1 MEKLTIEDIKKV
13 HDCAGTSVREPERT
27 ELKIIYSKLEFI
39 CLSLPRD
46 KFNYKIRK
54 DPRSQGGGFKY
65 FQNYLWAKIY
75 PVEFQNHVLDKLAFI
90 IGISDGT
97 LHFHI
102 MGIGE
107 YQDKEVSQKV
117 HTNSWTE
124 LNLDFLDY
132 DFIIHEFEKFYEVN
146 RNSYICAAAG
156 LGITFFKDL
165 VNKMEIIDRIK
176 LLEYKNQIILQ
187 GPPGT
192 GKTREAELI
201 AKEMIGVEDV
211 KDLQDNEQSKLIQ
224 FHPSYTYEDFVRG
237 IVAES
242 KGEKIEYKNI
252 NKALGK
258 FAEVALQNYQDSKK
272 EVSQISKEKWIDEQF
287 DYFVEKIA
295 EDLNNEKYFILTDN
309 VNIVDLEEDA
319 FLYIGATWK
328 GYEHR
333 MLFKDIKKAY
343 FDGNSIRKDLS
354 HNMNIS
360 GSARQHATYY
370 VLILQAFLKFIKDK
384 TIPEIDTLKVVEKP
398 YILIIDEINRA
409 NLSSVLGELIYA
421 LEYRGKAVDSMY
433 AVEDSTLQNKNQIIL
448 PPNLYII
455 GTMNT
460 ADRSVGHIDYAIR
473 RRFAFVNVLPKE
485 LADDEKNI
493 FNKDIFKIVSG
504 LFIKNYD
511 EYMNDRNIDL
521 MPADTLFSDFQ
532 PQDVWI
538 GHSYFIQK
546 KDKNDKGEEI
556 LIPEKFSTRI
566 QYEIIPI
573 LEEYIKDGILK
584 ESAREVIKTL
594 KANAESA

>member
-1 MEKLTIEDIKKV
+1 MEKLTIEDIQKV
-13 HDCAGTSVREPERT
+13 QDCAGTPVREPENT
-27 ELKIIYSKLEFI
+27 DLKNIYSKIEFI
-39 CLSLPRD
+39 CQSLPKD

-54 DPRSQGGGFKY
+54 DPRSMGGGFKY
-65 FQNYLWAKIY
+65 FQDYLWAKIF
-75 PVEFQNHVLDKLAFI
+75 PVEFQNHVWDKLAFV
-90 IGISDGT
+90 IGIADGT

-102 MGIGE
+102 MGIGK
-107 YQDKEVSQKV
+107 YQDEEASQKV
-117 HTNSWTE
+117 HKNTWTE
-124 LNLDFLDY
+124 LDLDYLDY
-132 DFIIHEFEKFYEVN
+132 DIIIQEFEKFFEVN
-146 RNSYICAAAG
+146 RNSFIYAGAG

-165 VNKMEIIDRIK
+165 VNKMEIKDRIK

-192 GKTREAELI
+192 GKTREGELI
-201 AKEMIGVEDV
+201 AKEMIGVDDI
-211 KDLQDNEQSKLIQ
+211 KDLQDSEQFKLIQ

-295 EDLNNEKYFILTDN
+295 EDLNNEKYFKLTDN

-319 FLYIGATWK
+319 FLYIGANWK

-354 HNMNIS
+354 QNMNIS

-473 RRFAFVNVLPKE
+473 RRFAFIDVLPKK
-485 LADDEKNI
+485 LADEKII
-493 FNKDIFKIVSG
+493 FKDDIFKIVSE

-511 EYMNDRNIDL
+511 QYINDEKVDL
-521 MPADTLFSDFQ
+521 IPADTLFSDFK
-532 PQDVWI
+532 PQDVWL

-594 KANAESA
+594 KATAESA

>member
-1 MEKLTIEDIKKV
+1 M
-13 HDCAGTSVREPERT
+13 
-27 ELKIIYSKLEFI
+27 
-39 CLSLPRD
+39 
-46 KFNYKIRK
+46 
-54 DPRSQGGGFKY
+54 
-65 FQNYLWAKIY
+65 
-75 PVEFQNHVLDKLAFI
+75 
-90 IGISDGT
+90 
-97 LHFHI
+97 
-102 MGIGE
+102 
-107 YQDKEVSQKV
+107 
-117 HTNSWTE
+117 
-124 LNLDFLDY
+124 
-132 DFIIHEFEKFYEVN
+132 
-146 RNSYICAAAG
+146 
-156 LGITFFKDL
+156 
-165 VNKMEIIDRIK
+165 
-176 LLEYKNQIILQ
+176 
-187 GPPGT
+187 
-192 GKTREAELI
+192 
-201 AKEMIGVEDV
+201 
-211 KDLQDNEQSKLIQ
+211 
-224 FHPSYTYEDFVRG
+224 
-237 IVAES
+237 AES

-295 EDLNNEKYFILTDN
+295 EDLNNEKYFKLTDN

-319 FLYIGATWK
+319 FLYIGANWK

-354 HNMNIS
+354 QNMNIS

-421 LEYRGKAVDSMY
+421 LEYRGKTVDSMY

-455 GTMNT
+455 GTMNK

-473 RRFAFVNVLPKE
+473 RRFAFVDVLPKK
-485 LADDEKNI
+485 LADEKII
-493 FNKDIFKIVSG
+493 FKDDIFKIVSE

-511 EYMNDRNIDL
+511 QYISDEMVDL
-521 MPADTLFSDFQ
+521 IPADTLFSDFK
-532 PQDVWI
+532 PQDVWL